1 MAMTEKRK
9 KYLLEY
15 QKANLKRVPLDMRLD
30 DYRELKSAAVAAGMS
45 VNGYIKQAV
54 AEKIARENPSG
65 TAGT

>member
-15 QKANLKRVPLDMRLD
+15 QKANLKRVPLDMRFD

-54 AEKIARENPSG
+54 AEKIARENPNG